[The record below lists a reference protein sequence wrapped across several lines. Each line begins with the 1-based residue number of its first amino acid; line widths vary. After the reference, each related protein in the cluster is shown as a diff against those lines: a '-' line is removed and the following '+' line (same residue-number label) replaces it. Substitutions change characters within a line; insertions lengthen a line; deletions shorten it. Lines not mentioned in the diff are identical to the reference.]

1 MASTTEI
8 QSRMKSIRDTM
19 KITNAMYM
27 ISSSKL
33 KRARVALENAEPHF
47 YFSQEVIGDIIA
59 HMPDFEHRYFGNESD
74 LPEKPREKRRIGYVV
89 VTGDKGL
96 AGAYNHNIIK
106 IVMERVNEPEEDLLF
121 VVGMVGRNY
130 FLKHGVPVDTH
141 FHYTAQNPTIH
152 RARLI
157 SEKLIEMY
165 LKYELD
171 EVYIAYTRVVNSMT
185 VEPVLMR
192 ILPLD
197 KEHFASV
204 RKNSPEHMPHNYE
217 THDVSQIT
225 YLPTPKDALESI
237 VPNYLTGFIYG
248 ALVESY
254 AAEHNARMQAM
265 ESSTDN
271 AQEMLRTLSIQYNS
285 IRQAAITQEITE
297 VAAGARAQKVNKT

>member
-27 ISSSKL
+27 LSSSKL
-33 KRARVALENAEPHF
+33 KRARIALENAEPHF

-59 HMPDFEHRYFGNESD
+59 HMPDFEHRYFGNETD
-74 LPEKPREKRRIGYVV
+74 VPEKPIEQRRIGYVV
-89 VTGDKGL
+89 FTGDKGL
-96 AGAYNHNIIK
+96 AGAFNHNIIK
-106 IVMERVNEPEEDLLF
+106 TVMERVRGPEEDLLF

-130 FLKHGVPVDTH
+130 FLKHGIPVDTH
-141 FHYTAQNPTIH
+141 FQYTAQDPTIH

-157 SEKLIEMY
+157 AEKLIAMY
-165 LKYELD
+165 LDYELD
-171 EVYIAYTRVVNSMT
+171 EVYVAYTRVVNSMT
-185 VEPVLMR
+185 VEPLLVR

-197 KEHFASV
+197 KTHFAAV
-204 RKNSPEHMPHNYE
+204 RENSPAHMPHGYE
-217 THDVSQIT
+217 TREVGQVT
-225 YLPTPKDALESI
+225 YLPTPRDALESI
-237 VPNYLTGFIYG
+237 VPNYLTGFVYG

-265 ESSTDN
+265 QASTDN
-271 AQEMLRTLSIQYNS
+271 AQQMLRTLSIEYNS

-297 VAAGARAQKVNKT
+297 VAAGARAQKVRTS

>member
-33 KRARVALENAEPHF
+33 KRARVALDNAEPHF

-59 HMPDFEHRYFGNESD
+59 HMPNFEHRYFGNESD
-74 LPEKPREKRRIGYVV
+74 VQEKPQEKRRIGYIV

-106 IVMERVNEPEEDLLF
+106 IVMDRVSGPEEDLLF

-141 FHYTAQNPTIH
+141 FQYTAQNPTIH

-157 SEKLIEMY
+157 SEKLLEMY

-204 RKNSPEHMPHNYE
+204 RKNMPEHMPHNYE

-237 VPNYLTGFIYG
+237 VPNYVTGFIYG

>member
-27 ISSSKL
+27 IASSKL
-33 KRARVALENAEPHF
+33 KHARVALENAEPHF
-47 YFSQEVIGDIIA
+47 YFSQEVISDIIE
-59 HMPDFEHRYFGNESD
+59 HMPEFEHRYFGNESD
-74 LPEKPREKRRIGYVV
+74 VPPKPIDKQRIGYVV

-106 IVMERVNEPEEDLLF
+106 IVMERVHDPEEDILF

-141 FHYTAQNPTIH
+141 FQYTAQHPTIH
-152 RARLI
+152 RARI
-157 SEKLIEMY
+157 IAEKLIEMY
-165 LKYELD
+165 LHYELD

-185 VEPVLMR
+185 VEPILTR
-192 ILPLD
+192 ILPLV
-197 KEHFASV
+197 KSQFADIRANV
-204 RKNSPEHMPHNYE
+204 PHNLE
-217 THDVSQIT
+217 TTENHEVT
-225 YLPTPKDALESI
+225 YLPTPEAALESI
-237 VPNYLTGFIYG
+237 MPNYLTGFLYG

-271 AQEMLRTLSIQYNS
+271 AREMLRTLSIQYNS

-297 VAAGARAQKVNKT
+297 VAAGARAQKESQT

>member
-1 MASTTEI
+1 VASTTEI

-33 KRARVALENAEPHF
+33 KRARVALDNAEPHF

-59 HMPDFEHRYFGNESD
+59 HMPNFEHRYFGNESD
-74 LPEKPREKRRIGYVV
+74 VQEKPQEKRRIGYIV

-106 IVMERVNEPEEDLLF
+106 IVMDRVSGPEEDLLF

-141 FHYTAQNPTIH
+141 FQYTAQNPTIH

-157 SEKLIEMY
+157 SEKLLEMY

-204 RKNSPEHMPHNYE
+204 RKNMPEHMPHNYE

-237 VPNYLTGFIYG
+237 VPNYVTGFIYG

>member
-19 KITNAMYM
+19 KLTNAMYM

-59 HMPDFEHRYFGNESD
+59 HMPNFEHRYFGNESD
-74 LPEKPREKRRIGYVV
+74 VPEKPPEKRRIGYVV
-89 VTGDKGL
+89 ITGDKGL
-96 AGAYNHNIIK
+96 AGAFNQNIIR
-106 IVMERVNEPEEDLLF
+106 IVMEKVRGPEEDLLF

-141 FHYTAQNPTIH
+141 FQYTAQNPTIH

-165 LKYELD
+165 LGYELD
-171 EVYIAYTRVVNSMT
+171 EVYVAYTRVVNAVT
-185 VEPVLMR
+185 ATPVLMR
-192 ILPLD
+192 FLPLD
-197 KEHFASV
+197 KAHFAAV
-204 RKNSPEHMPHNYE
+204 RANTPRHMPHNYE
-217 THDVSQIT
+217 TQDVGEIT

-237 VPNYLTGFIYG
+237 VPNYLTGFVYG

-265 ESSTDN
+265 QTSTDN
-271 AQEMLRTLSIQYNS
+271 AQEMLRTLSIEYNG

-297 VAAGARAQKVNKT
+297 VAAGACAQKVRET

>member
-47 YFSQEVIGDIIA
+47 YFSQEVIGDIVE
-59 HMPDFEHRYFGNESD
+59 HMPEFEHRYFGNESD
-74 LPEKPREKRRIGYVV
+74 LPPKPQEQKKIGYVV
-89 VTGDKGL
+89 ITGDKGL

-106 IVMERVNEPEEDLLF
+106 IVMEKVNEPGEDLLF

-130 FLKHGVPVDTH
+130 FLKHDVPVDTH
-141 FHYTAQNPTIH
+141 FQYTAQNPTIH

-157 SEKLIEMY
+157 AEKMVEMY
-165 LKYELD
+165 LHYELD
-171 EVYIAYTRVVNSMT
+171 EVYVAFTRMVNTMT
-185 VEPVLMR
+185 VQPILAK

-197 KEHFASV
+197 REHFLNV
-204 RKNSPEHMPHNYE
+204 RANIPRNLEPTKA
-217 THDVSQIT
+217 TDVT
-225 YLPTPKDALESI
+225 YLPTPNEALESI

-254 AAEHNARMQAM
+254 ASEHNARMQAM
-265 ESSTDN
+265 ESSTNN

-297 VAAGARAQKVNKT
+297 VAAGARAQKVKKT